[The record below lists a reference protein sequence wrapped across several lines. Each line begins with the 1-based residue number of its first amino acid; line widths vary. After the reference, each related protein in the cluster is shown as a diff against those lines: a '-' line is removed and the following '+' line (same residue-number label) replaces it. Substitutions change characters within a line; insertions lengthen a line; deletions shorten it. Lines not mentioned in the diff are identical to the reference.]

1 MASKKK
7 PARDIKCKLQ
17 VFLIREVN
25 TEVCL
30 FVSWLGICKEEEIS
44 TPYSLEM
51 CYMCKYCSDTSST
64 GSPAMLKTITV
75 SYIFKLSEF
84 KLLPCSTIL
93 FTYTIMHFVPHL
105 IWYPN
110 IFCLFSAVF
119 EPFSD
124 WMGFFFVLNLQ
135 WQCLLYPFILHPC

>member
-1 MASKKK
+1 
-7 PARDIKCKLQ
+7 
-17 VFLIREVN
+17 
-25 TEVCL
+25 
-30 FVSWLGICKEEEIS
+30 
-44 TPYSLEM
+44 
-51 CYMCKYCSDTSST
+51 MCKYCNDTSST

-124 WMGFFFVLNLQ
+124 RMDFFFVLNLP
-135 WQCLLYPFILHPC
+135 WQCLLYPFILHPGQYMCWMESQNLGSHNLIFSPFSDMRFFVVVALKICIQSRSH